1 MAKGQYPSLER
12 QWRKLMY
19 AFYQY
24 YPMQFKKVS
33 QRDWQVRK
41 LIWDFKDGRAYK
53 AVAEITANAMIK
65 CFGSEVK
72 NIVFACIPAS
82 SAAKNEIRYKEFAA
96 MVCRLTGAINAY
108 DHIHVEGERLAV
120 HEKFDQKKLQL
131 VQVIEFDKEFFKGKK
146 VLCFDDIF
154 TKGFS
159 YARFALQLEKLGA
172 EILGGF
178 FIGKTQFQM

>member
-1 MAKGQYPSLER
+1 
-12 QWRKLMY
+12 
-19 AFYQY
+19 
-24 YPMQFKKVS
+24 
-33 QRDWQVRK
+33 
-41 LIWDFKDGRAYK
+41 
-53 AVAEITANAMIK
+53 MIK

-146 VLCFDDIF
+146 VLCFDDIL
-154 TKGFS
+154 TKGL
-159 YARFALQLEKLGA
+159 AQGRLPPRDWHN
-172 EILGGF
+172 
-178 FIGKTQFQM
+178 

>member
-1 MAKGQYPSLER
+1 
-12 QWRKLMY
+12 
-19 AFYQY
+19 
-24 YPMQFKKVS
+24 
-33 QRDWQVRK
+33 
-41 LIWDFKDGRAYK
+41 
-53 AVAEITANAMIK
+53 MIK

-120 HEKFDQKKLQL
+120 HERFDQKKLQL

-146 VLCFDDIF
+146 VLCFDDIL

>member
-1 MAKGQYPSLER
+1 VE
-12 QWRKLMY
+12 
-19 AFYQY
+19 
-24 YPMQFKKVS
+24 KVDVCFLS
-33 QRDWQVRK
+33 VLPDAVQEGFAARLAGTQAHLGLQRRTGIQ
-41 LIWDFKDGRAYK
+41 GSG
-53 AVAEITANAMIK
+53 TANAMIK

-72 NIVFACIPAS
+72 NIIFACIPAS

-146 VLCFDDIF
+146 VLCFDDIL